1 VTQLELIALLIAAL
15 GPAMALSHLLGL
27 PASLVLFAMGA
38 AAAFIPGLPAM
49 SVDPQLIT
57 GLFLPPVIYAAT
69 VRVSFHLLRFTL
81 VPGVLLGFVLT
92 LGTIATAAGGVLYL
106 LPGLPP
112 VSALLIA
119 ITVSVFDTRLFHE
132 AKGRPHV
139 PRAIAD
145 ALKTREMVSR
155 IMVLSAFALAIEAL
169 SKGLPDTVTILGSFA
184 YDLAGGAVAGVMIGH
199 SVVWLRQRVD
209 PAPVE
214 IAISLATPYLG
225 AVVAQELGLSVAVV
239 IMTAALV
246 VSAVRIDR
254 ETGAPRST
262 SEARIT
268 SMAFWE
274 QASLMLSAAL
284 FFLAGWSMPVALKAL
299 GEWPLLQV
307 ATSAG
312 GVLAIVLALQ
322 YVVGFI
328 TTFMPPVNRILP
340 AQKDQA
346 GTTKAAAAG
355 VMTWASTRSIV
366 GLVLALSLPATLPDG
381 RPFAERDLIL
391 VMAAFTIVGSIVVQ
405 GLTLRPAVRQAELGG

>member
-1 VTQLELIALLIAAL
+1 MAVPRGPNRVVATGFSTREQVTQLEFIALLIAAV
-15 GPAMALSHLLGL
+15 GPAMALSHLLGI
-27 PASLVLFAMGA
+27 PTSLALFVMGA
-38 AAAFIPGLPAM
+38 AAAFIPGLPPM
-49 SVDPQLIT
+49 SVDPQLII

-81 VPGVLLGFVLT
+81 IPGVLIGFVLT
-92 LGTIATAAGGVLYL
+92 LGTIAAATTGVLYL

-119 ITVSVFDTRLFHE
+119 ITISVFDTRLFHE

-155 IMVLSAFALAIEAL
+155 IVALSAFALAIEAL
-169 SKGLPDTVTILGSFA
+169 SQGLPDTVTILGGFA
-184 YDLAGGAVAGVMIGH
+184 YDLAGGAVAGAIIGRA
-199 SVVWLRQRVD
+199 VVWLRERAE

-225 AVVAQELGLSVAVV
+225 AVIAEELGLSVAVV

-284 FFLAGWSMPVALKAL
+284 FFLAGWSMPVMKAL
-299 GEWPLLQV
+299 GEWPFLQV
-307 ATSAG
+307 AASAG
-312 GVLAIVLALQ
+312 ALLAIVLA
-322 YVVGFI
+322 VRFAAGFI
-328 TTFMPPVNRILP
+328 TTLMPPVNR
-340 AQKDQA
+340 
-346 GTTKAAAAG
+346 
-355 VMTWASTRSIV
+355 
-366 GLVLALSLPATLPDG
+366 VLADQKASPA
-381 RPFAERDLIL
+381 RPGPR
-391 VMAAFTIVGSIVVQ
+391 
-405 GLTLRPAVRQAELGG
+405 RPAS

>member
-1 VTQLELIALLIAAL
+1 MEFIALLIAAV
-15 GPAMALSHLLGL
+15 GPAMALSHLLGI
-27 PASLVLFAMGA
+27 PTSLALFAMGA
-38 AAAFIPGLPAM
+38 AAAFIPGLPPM
-49 SVDPQLIT
+49 SVDPQLII

-81 VPGVLLGFVLT
+81 IPGVLIGFVLT
-92 LGTIATAAGGVLYL
+92 LGTIPAATTGVLYL

-119 ITVSVFDTRLFHE
+119 ITISVFDARFFHE

-155 IMVLSAFALAIEAL
+155 IVALSAFALAIEAL
-169 SKGLPDTVTILGSFA
+169 SQGLPDTVTILGSFA
-184 YDLAGGAVAGVMIGH
+184 YDLAGGAVAGAIIGRA
-199 SVVWLRQRVD
+199 VVWLRERAE

-225 AVVAQELGLSVAVV
+225 AVVAEELGLSVAVV

-274 QASLMLSAAL
+274 QASLMLSATL
-284 FFLAGWSMPVALKAL
+284 FFLAGWSMPS
-299 GEWPLLQV
+299 P
-307 ATSAG
+307 
-312 GVLAIVLALQ
+312 
-322 YVVGFI
+322 
-328 TTFMPPVNRILP
+328 
-340 AQKDQA
+340 
-346 GTTKAAAAG
+346 
-355 VMTWASTRSIV
+355 
-366 GLVLALSLPATLPDG
+366 
-381 RPFAERDLIL
+381 
-391 VMAAFTIVGSIVVQ
+391 
-405 GLTLRPAVRQAELGG
+405 